1 MDMRINGASMQWAL
15 QNQSS
20 TNGQQQQSGLQ
31 TVLSDLSA
39 GDLSGAQAAFNQLN
53 INTSN
58 QNPNSAL
65 GKLAAALQSGDLTG
79 AQSAAQSVGHHHHHH
94 HGGGSST
101 SGVNQSQAVTP
112 SSLVEMIAGSLENT
126 FNQSQTNSSLNGS
139 DAADTTV
146 TNATSPTQALAGFLQ
161 NLMLALNSQVSS
173 PLSSNSSS
181 QTLGAND
188 SSIQATS
195 ATTAV
200 STTSFV
206 LQNQG
211 VQGQD
216 SPAFQNYLQA
226 VGGQMQSNVT
236 GLLQALSTTSSGITA
251 NSSLD
256 ALNSSF
262 NQLAQSLGTASG
274 NVTLTSFLQNLQTS
288 LQASGTSGNLL
299 NFFA

>member
-1 MDMRINGASMQWAL
+1 
-15 QNQSS
+15 
-20 TNGQQQQSGLQ
+20 
-31 TVLSDLSA
+31 
-39 GDLSGAQAAFNQLN
+39 
-53 INTSN
+53 
-58 QNPNSAL
+58 
-65 GKLAAALQSGDLTG
+65 
-79 AQSAAQSVGHHHHHH
+79 
-94 HGGGSST
+94 
-101 SGVNQSQAVTP
+101 
-112 SSLVEMIAGSLENT
+112 MIAGSLENT

-139 DAADTTV
+139 DAADTTA

-299 NFFA
+299 NFFT